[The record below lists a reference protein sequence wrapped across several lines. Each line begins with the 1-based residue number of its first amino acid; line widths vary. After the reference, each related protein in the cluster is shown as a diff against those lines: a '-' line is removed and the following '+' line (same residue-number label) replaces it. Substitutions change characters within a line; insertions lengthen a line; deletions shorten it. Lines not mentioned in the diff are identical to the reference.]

1 MVLGVA
7 NGCGRKEEPRVAEP
21 HQMVENDQGH
31 GEDPLK
37 HAGAPAASIASR
49 KSPQRQDT
57 EPENRLSA
65 EAPKKVMSRQTTTR
79 PMSAPERPAPVPD
92 NNEARELVNLI
103 RPEAGRGDAESQYLM
118 GIFYVNGSGVPADR
132 VEALKWLLLASAQD
146 HKEAI
151 SARDLVTKLLS
162 AQQRA
167 DAEKRAKEFTPA
179 QSPGTA
185 KP

>member
-7 NGCGRKEEPRVAEP
+7 GGCGRKEAPSVEKTRAAEARVEKPRVEEP
-21 HQMVENDQGH
+21 LRLVDVSQP
-31 GEDPLK
+31 EDT
-37 HAGAPAASIASR
+37 APS
-49 KSPQRQDT
+49 T
-57 EPENRLSA
+57 RLTA
-65 EAPKKVMSRQTTTR
+65 EAPKKVMSRQATTR

-92 NNEARELVNLI
+92 SEARELVSFI
-103 RPEAGRGDAESQYLM
+103 RPDAERGDAESQYLL

-146 HKEAI
+146 HMEAV
-151 SARDLVTKLLS
+151 SARNLVTKLLS

-167 DAEKRAKEFTPA
+167 EAEKRAKEFTPA
-179 QSPGTA
+179 KSPGTA

>member
-1 MVLGVA
+1 MAIVLGVA
-7 NGCGRKEEPRVAEP
+7 GGCGRKEATRTAEPRVEEP
-21 HQMVENDQGH
+21 LQLVDISQ
-31 GEDPLK
+31 
-37 HAGAPAASIASR
+37 
-49 KSPQRQDT
+49 
-57 EPENRLSA
+57 PEGPPPSTRLTT
-65 EAPKKVMSRQTTTR
+65 EAPKKVMSRQASTR

-103 RPEAGRGDAESQYLM
+103 RPDAERGDAESQYLL
-118 GIFYVNGSGVPADR
+118 GIFYVNGSGVPTDR

-167 DAEKRAKEFTPA
+167 EAEKRAKEFTPA
-179 QSPGTA
+179 KSPGTA

>member
-7 NGCGRKEEPRVAEP
+7 GGCGRQEAPRVEKTRAAEARVEKPRVAEP
-21 HQMVENDQGH
+21 PQLVDVSQP
-31 GEDPLK
+31 EDT
-37 HAGAPAASIASR
+37 APS
-49 KSPQRQDT
+49 T
-57 EPENRLSA
+57 RLTA
-65 EAPKKVMSRQTTTR
+65 EAPKKMMPLQRSPR
-79 PMSAPERPAPVPD
+79 PMHAPERPAPVPD
-92 NNEARELVNLI
+92 SEARELVSFI
-103 RPEAGRGDAESQYLM
+103 RPDAERGDSESQYLL

-167 DAEKRAKEFTPA
+167 EAEKRAKEFTPA
-179 QSPGTA
+179 KSPGTA